1 MNSKKSK
8 VFKNVNTESI
18 IDDIEEDNIT
28 NYINKLKDKI
38 IIQSYP
44 VKVKIIITSEFNTPL
59 AFDIIE
65 SHYSHP
71 VEVIQSNN
79 NVDEFYNKL
88 KDKFEAWI
96 DEFQERGSGFVFRNI
111 KSVEVKTYKYNYQK
125 ASSYIPLKFKSSNI
139 INVKNTKD
147 NKCFL

>member
-1 MNSKKSK
+1 MDSKKSK
-8 VFKNVNTESI
+8 VFKNVITESI

-44 VKVKIIITSEFNTPL
+44 VKVKIIITSDFNTPL

-79 NVDEFYNKL
+79 NVDEFDNKL

-96 DEFQERGSGFVFRNI
+96 DEF
-111 KSVEVKTYKYNYQK
+111 
-125 ASSYIPLKFKSSNI
+125 
-139 INVKNTKD
+139 
-147 NKCFL
+147 